1 MVNALNVD
9 YVRLKVN
16 NQGGGFI
23 RLLRQTVQEDKVLMV
38 KNTQNKHTRIKLSYS
53 IIKNKLLFLH
63 PSQQSHEYKEMM
75 KQMFEY
81 KKDGTSK
88 HDDAPDA
95 MAGLAKFIQVFIPHV
110 LE

>member
-1 MVNALNVD
+1 
-9 YVRLKVN
+9 
-16 NQGGGFI
+16 
-23 RLLRQTVQEDKVLMV
+23 
-38 KNTQNKHTRIKLSYS
+38 
-53 IIKNKLLFLH
+53 
-63 PSQQSHEYKEMM
+63 MM

-95 MAGLAKFIQVFIPHV
+95 MAGLAKFIQVFLPHV